1 MRPWGRSGL
10 LHSNYG
16 SNPITGWSGSDLVG
30 FRGQTAF
37 DQLLT
42 MTSMR
47 SLFWQISGVVQS
59 KSNAEACKPFL
70 SLIEYA
76 VDDKNCKSLKIQQS
90 SHERRRIY
98 GTAGRKCWD
107 ESVKRSAILN
117 VVVEELGR

>member
-10 LHSNYG
+10 LHSIYG

-47 SLFWQISGVVQS
+47 SLFWQISGV
-59 KSNAEACKPFL
+59 A
-70 SLIEYA
+70 A
-76 VDDKNCKSLKIQQS
+76 VKK
-90 SHERRRIY
+90 
-98 GTAGRKCWD
+98 
-107 ESVKRSAILN
+107 
-117 VVVEELGR
+117 